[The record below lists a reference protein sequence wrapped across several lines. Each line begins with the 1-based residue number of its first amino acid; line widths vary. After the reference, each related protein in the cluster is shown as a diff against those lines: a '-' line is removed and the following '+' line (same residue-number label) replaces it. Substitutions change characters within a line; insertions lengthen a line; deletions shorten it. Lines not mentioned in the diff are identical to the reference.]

1 MKIQI
6 AVTLLLAALAAF
18 PCSAADRPGRKFT
31 TVQRLDRAHLQAMHE
46 ARSKWDEARKNPP
59 PGSRRADTG
68 IYNDYRAVIHVHA
81 EDSKHT
87 GGTRAE
93 VLAAAKKTGV
103 DVVMFSDHRGPKPE
117 TWSGLK
123 DGVLFVPGSEDEDG
137 KLRFPA
143 LDAAKENEL
152 KFICHIEERY
162 DAPSEGFVGMEIYNR
177 HTDTKDDGD
186 FETWFAQLIG
196 NPERWK
202 TFAELYK
209 EFPDEIFG
217 AGTDYWPEIFA
228 KWDSETKKKPFTG
241 IGANDAHQNQVF
253 NGLMIDPYEVSFRN
267 LSTHILARELTDSA
281 IRQSLR
287 EGHVY
292 VSHDWLCD
300 PKGFGFVA
308 VNNLGVFNMGDPVTI
323 IGNTRLYVQ
332 TPIPAHIK
340 LFHNGVLKEEKSG
353 DLMTNFETK
362 LPGTYRVEVWLEADG
377 EERPWIYSNPIYLKE
392 PGIAELLMLPSM
404 ETKSNVVVRSNIIY
418 TDGNA
423 DDEAKHKLDIYA
435 PKEKKNSP
443 VFFFIHGGAW
453 VSGDRSQYPPL
464 GNRYASEGIVTV
476 VPSYRLAPKNK
487 FPAQIEDVAAALA
500 WTVRHVAEFGGD
512 TNRIYIGGHSAGGH
526 LAALLIMNDKWLKAA
541 GVSADM
547 IKGALCLSGV
557 YDMSEGKDNVFGS
570 DPEFRREASP
580 LFQIRKVKTPFL
592 VTYCEWDYFPLA
604 PQAKEFHAALQKN
617 GVPSKLV
624 FVPKE
629 SHISE
634 MLSVTKRDDVTA
646 VSVRDFIVGAAAN
659 AH

>member
-1 MKIQI
+1 MKWWF
-6 AVTLLLAALAAF
+6 AFAALTAAILI
-18 PCSAADRPGRKFT
+18 PCSAAERPGRKFT
-31 TVQRLDRAHLQAMHE
+31 TVERLERAHLQAMHD
-46 ARSKWDEARKNPP
+46 ARLKWEDVRKNPP
-59 PGSRRADTG
+59 PGARRADPG

-87 GGTRAE
+87 GGTRVE

-117 TWSGLK
+117 TWSGLR
-123 DGVLFVPGSEDEDG
+123 DGVLFIPGSEDEDG

-143 LDAAKENEL
+143 PGDRKEDEL

-186 FETWFAQLIG
+186 FETWFVKLIG
-196 NPERWK
+196 DQERWK
-202 TFAELYK
+202 AFVELYK

-217 AGTDYWPEIFA
+217 AGADYWPEIFA

-253 NGLMIDPYEVSFRN
+253 NGLMLDPYEVSFRN

-287 EGHVY
+287 EGHAY

-308 VNNLGVFNMGDPVTI
+308 VNNLGVFNIGDPVTI
-323 IGNTRLYVQ
+323 VGNTRLYVQ
-332 TPIPAHIK
+332 TTIPSARVK
-340 LFHNGVLKEEKSG
+340 LFHNGALKEEKTG
-353 DLMTNFETK
+353 DLVTNFETK
-362 LPGTYRVEVWLEADG
+362 APGVYRVEVWLDVDG
-377 EERPWIYSNPIYLKE
+377 EQRPWIYSNPIYLKE
-392 PGIAELLMLPSM
+392 PGLAELLMLPSM
-404 ETKSNVVVRSNIIY
+404 ATKSNVVVKTDIVY
-418 TDGNA
+418 TEGKEEDQ
-423 DDEAKHKLDIYA
+423 AKHKLDIYS
-435 PKEKKNSP
+435 PKEKTNAP
-443 VFFFIHGGAW
+443 VLFFVHGGAW

-476 VPSYRLAPKNK
+476 VPSYRLGPKNK
-487 FPAQIEDVAAALA
+487 FPAQIEDIAAAFA
-500 WTVRHVAEFGGD
+500 WTVRHIAEFGGD

-526 LAALLIMNDKWLKAA
+526 LASLLIMNAKWLKET
-541 GVSADM
+541 GVSADV
-547 IKGALCLSGV
+547 IKGALCMSGV

-570 DPEFRREASP
+570 DPELRREASP
-580 LFQIRKVKTPFL
+580 LFQVHKAGVPFL
-592 VTYCEWDYFPLA
+592 ITYCEWDYFPLA
-604 PQAKEFHAALQKN
+604 AQAKEFHAALVKS
-617 GVPSKLV
+617 GVQSKIV

-634 MLSVTKRDDVTA
+634 MLSVTKPDDLTA
-646 VSVRDFIVGAAAN
+646 VSVRDFIVGSAPN